1 MQTELVEYGH
11 DAVTCRGIRV
21 WDGDTTHARPRP
33 GILHVPDARGVG
45 LRPRHH
51 IEQMVAQGHA
61 VFVADLYG
69 EGFCSDDF
77 TLLTPRMA
85 ALRADRGIWRGRA
98 RAALRALASWPIV
111 DCSRLGAMGYCF
123 GGTTVIELAL
133 SGAGLA
139 AAVSFHGGLD
149 DLALADA
156 ACIKARMLI
165 CTGAADPLVP
175 AERVSALQQAF
186 IAGKVT
192 DWQITTFGNTKHSF
206 TNRQAPDDARMG
218 YQALSDER
226 ALAAATQWFR
236 NAFI

>member
-1 MQTELVEYGH
+1 MQTEIVEYHH

-21 WDGDTTHARPRP
+21 WDAMRGPSRP

-45 LRPRHH
+45 LRPPHH

-69 EGFCSDDF
+69 GGFYSDDF
-77 TLLTPRMA
+77 SLLTPRMA
-85 ALRADRGIWRGRA
+85 ALRADRGIWRARA
-98 RAALRALASWPIV
+98 RAALLALASWPIV
-111 DCSRLGAMGYCF
+111 DRSRLGAVGYCF

-133 SGAGLA
+133 SGADLA

-149 DLALADA
+149 DLALTDA
-156 ACIKARMLI
+156 TSIKARMLI

-186 IAGKVT
+186 IAGGVT

-206 TNRQAPDDARMG
+206 TNRQAPDDERMG

-236 NAFI
+236 TAFA